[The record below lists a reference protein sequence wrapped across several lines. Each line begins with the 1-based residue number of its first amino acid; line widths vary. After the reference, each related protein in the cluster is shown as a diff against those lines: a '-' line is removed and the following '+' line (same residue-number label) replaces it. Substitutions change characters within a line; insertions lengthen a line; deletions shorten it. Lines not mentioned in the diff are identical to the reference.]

1 MTSVSH
7 EKLPWANTAA
17 NIQCTN
23 DLTLVDD
30 TLYIPLLLGRKT
42 PDTDFYWAL
51 YHHYDQSNGGYKLY
65 IRSIGTGLTG
75 WIAGRALTK
84 GVSTFLYVIECFAVV
99 SINPLEKFT
108 LLDVV
113 KKVDTRLNSIHGLT
127 YRVWLF
133 SALLH
138 LKGAGLI
145 PKSYSVHGVESG
157 NIIWENAL

>member
-1 MTSVSH
+1 
-7 EKLPWANTAA
+7 
-17 NIQCTN
+17 
-23 DLTLVDD
+23 
-30 TLYIPLLLGRKT
+30 LLGGKT
-42 PDTDFYWAL
+42 PDTGCYWAVC
-51 YHHYDQSNGGYKLY
+51 HHYDRSTGGYKLY
-65 IRSIGTGLTG
+65 IRGIGTGLTG
-75 WIAGRALTK
+75 WIAGHALTK
-84 GVSTFLYVIECFAVV
+84 GVSTFLYVIGYFAVV

-145 PKSYSVHGVESG
+145 PKSYSVHGVESEAIAFKMHFNSAVLG
-157 NIIWENAL
+157 EQPRPGREYSVFC